1 MHKINVVW
9 NSGFRRIF
17 GGFWRESVK
26 LLQFYNKTLPAT
38 LIVDERKLLFWKKC
52 FFSTDVI
59 RRAVSCIVRNRFL
72 NVKAL

>member
-1 MHKINVVW
+1 MASDGFLVV
-9 NSGFRRIF
+9 SGERVLNCYNFTTRHCLLHSLLMKENFCF
-17 GGFWRESVK
+17 G
-26 LLQFYNKTLPAT
+26 
-38 LIVDERKLLFWKKC
+38 KKC